1 MEDFFDDEIEES
13 AAFNSQLAGYE
24 GYQRKAYTPDTT
36 QSLRLMN
43 IDISAGCHRKFI
55 SEKVKSADGGMKTK
69 EFVLK
74 TPYIQIYACT

>member
-1 MEDFFDDEIEES
+1 
-13 AAFNSQLAGYE
+13 
-24 GYQRKAYTPDTT
+24 
-36 QSLRLMN
+36 MN

-55 SEKVKSADGGMKTK
+55 SEKVKSADGGMQTK